1 MRITPRTIALSIALI
16 AAATLA
22 GAWGFEWAGFR
33 ACELCYLQRKPYYA
47 AIALGLATA
56 FAPAR
61 ATKAGLALLALLF
74 LVSLGLGIYHSGVE
88 WGAWAGPTTCTG
100 AGGPAGSV
108 GDMMKQLETFEVVR
122 CDQPALRIL
131 GLSLAGW
138 NAILSSA
145 LAALAAAGV
154 KRA

>member
-16 AAATLA
+16 AAATIA

-33 ACELCYLQRKPYYA
+33 PCELCYLQRKPYYA
-47 AIALGLATA
+47 ALALALATA

-61 ATKAGLALLALLF
+61 LVKAGLGLLALLF

-88 WGAWAGPTTCTG
+88 WGAWPGPTTCTG
-100 AGGPAGSV
+100 SGGPGGSV
-108 GDMMKQLETFEVVR
+108 ADMMKQLENFEVVR

-145 LAALAAAGV
+145 LAALAAAGAR
-154 KRA
+154 RA